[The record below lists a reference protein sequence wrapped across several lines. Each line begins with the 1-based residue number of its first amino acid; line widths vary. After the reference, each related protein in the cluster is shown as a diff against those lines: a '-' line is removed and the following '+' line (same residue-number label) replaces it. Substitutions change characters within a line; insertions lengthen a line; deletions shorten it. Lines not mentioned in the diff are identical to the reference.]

1 MDKVVDKHYIVYY
14 YVIISICC
22 IERLCMFLIKKRYF
36 FSVIFLIPFYLSA
49 DTYSINDKFYIG
61 IGGGLISPNDIE
73 IKTTT
78 AQTANNVTFSANIDG
93 EFEFD
98 NGYQITGLVGYRLSD
113 SMSFE
118 SEIGY
123 SMFDYDKL
131 NLTVGGT
138 ARSGGVTF
146 TGAAN
151 SSHVVDG
158 SISAFSMIFGPSF
171 DFDFNRKVELF
182 LGGGIGFASYNDEIK
197 SVGNSTGL
205 SYNEDHTD
213 FATKLKGGFNYSLDS
228 KSFIQG
234 DYGFNFV
241 DSSIDNYTDDFTAHS
256 FNAKFVINF

>member
-1 MDKVVDKHYIVYY
+1 
-14 YVIISICC
+14 
-22 IERLCMFLIKKRYF
+22 MFFIKKRYL
-36 FSVIFLIPFYLSA
+36 FSVIFLTSFSLSA
-49 DTYSINDKFYIG
+49 DTYSVNDKLYFG
-61 IGGGLISPNDIE
+61 IGGGIISPTDVE
-73 IKTTT
+73 IKTTV
-78 AQTANNVTFSANIDG
+78 AQTTNNVSFSANIDG

-98 NGYQITGLVGYRLSD
+98 NGYQITGLFGYRLSD
-113 SMSFE
+113 SLSFE

-131 NLTVGGT
+131 NLKVGGT
-138 ARSGGVTF
+138 ATSGGVTF
-146 TGAAN
+146 TGSAN

-158 SISAFSMIFGPSF
+158 SISAFSMVFGPSF
-171 DFDFNRKVELF
+171 DFDFNRKVELV
-182 LGGGIGFASYNDEIK
+182 LGGGIGFSSYTDEIK

-213 FATKLKGGFNYSLDS
+213 FAAKLKGGLNYSLDS

-234 DYGFNFV
+234 NYGFNFV